1 MAGIE
6 ASILDKT
13 MEWFEKELEPTNTSL
28 DTVSATPDDGPTTED
43 PWFRDTFFYP
53 SLIPD
58 SEPCKAILHY
68 HLGSTKLRVSFRS
81 KNVSFL

>member
-13 MEWFEKELEPTNTSL
+13 MEWFEKELEPANTSL
-28 DTVSATPDDGPTTED
+28 DTVSATSDGPTTED
-43 PWFRDTFFYP
+43 PWFGDTFFYP

-68 HLGSTKLRVSFRS
+68 HLGSTKLRVSF
-81 KNVSFL
+81 